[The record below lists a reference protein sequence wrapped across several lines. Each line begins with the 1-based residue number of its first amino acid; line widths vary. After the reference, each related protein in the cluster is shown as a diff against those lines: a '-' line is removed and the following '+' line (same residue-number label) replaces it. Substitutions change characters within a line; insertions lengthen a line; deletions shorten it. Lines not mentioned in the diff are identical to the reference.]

1 MCIIGLHVKYCVY
14 IIIIPYDNIIRLK
27 LAKTR
32 KNSQKLAKTRKNSQ
46 KLAKTRKNSQ
56 KLANGYRNNM
66 DILYIHRY
74 CIIVCRVH

>member
-32 KNSQKLAKTRKNSQ
+32 KNSQKLAETRKNSQ
-46 KLAKTRKNSQ
+46 
-56 KLANGYRNNM
+56 M
-66 DILYIHRY
+66 DIEIIWTY
-74 CIIVCRVH
+74 CTFIGIA

>member
-46 KLAKTRKNSQ
+46 KLAETRRNSQKLAKTRKNSQ
-56 KLANGYRNNM
+56 M
-66 DILYIHRY
+66 DIEIIWTY
-74 CIIVCRVH
+74 CTFIGIA

>member
-32 KNSQKLAKTRKNSQ
+32 KNSQKLAETRRNSQ
-46 KLAKTRKNSQ
+46 KLAETRKNSQ

>member
-46 KLAKTRKNSQ
+46 KLAETRKW
-56 KLANGYRNNM
+56 
-66 DILYIHRY
+66 I
-74 CIIVCRVH
+74 